1 MIKNSCVA
9 ETETVNP
16 IETLTDKEE
25 NVIII
30 PVPMKA
36 RKKSTGWTK
45 PRYELSIMEGGVK
58 VKKGTFCTFKQIGD
72 WLSAFNPIEYEGMKP
87 AVCKYIYS
95 REKRKRYRNIM
106 IDKYINPAPEPVI
119 AVNELP
125 VNNEN

>member
-1 MIKNSCVA
+1 MIRNSCVA
-9 ETETVNP
+9 DTETVNP

-30 PVPMKA
+30 PIPKKA

-45 PRYELSIMEGGVK
+45 PRYVLSIMEGGVK
-58 VKKGTFCTFKQIGD
+58 VNKGTFCTFKQIGD
-72 WLSAFNPIEYEGMKP
+72 WLSAFNPVEYDGMKP

-95 REKRKRYRNIM
+95 TEKRKRYRNIM
-106 IDKYINPAPEPVI
+106 IEKYTQPAPEPVI

-125 VNNEN
+125 INNEN